1 MEEALNTSPEGK
13 RPMNPVETQTPCTRL
28 NPSKNWLL
36 PASKNASN
44 DKRQR
49 DIVADSMVTAEVVSI
64 PNLSQ
69 SIATTHPQNQDS
81 SSISISNPLICEDTE
96 LSILQFESPAVKPKP
111 PLEQR
116 RSLLLIF
123 SVVTIALSSGLVYG
137 WPTLARSLVKNEQC
151 TLTESQLGLIYT
163 MGSWTT
169 QGGRFF
175 AGLARDWISGTRTT
189 ACVCLLA
196 TLGGTLGIAFCSENN
211 IVGLAISM
219 FCIGIG
225 SGAYFCVQPVAG
237 IFPLKRQGTILNS
250 FSGVFQIS
258 GSIFLLLITIS
269 SDRRKSF
276 GSFAVVLVLL
286 LLVATRMLPKEHF
299 VKWEREENV
308 VDNHI
313 EHLRDNDI
321 VGDASIG
328 STNSTTECKI
338 PMKSA
343 NVFDQIRSWE
353 YFLLLLWFSIQV
365 IPL

>member
-1 MEEALNTSPEGK
+1 MY
-13 RPMNPVETQTPCTRL
+13 R
-28 NPSKNWLL
+28 
-36 PASKNASN
+36 
-44 DKRQR
+44 
-49 DIVADSMVTAEVVSI
+49 
-64 PNLSQ
+64 
-69 SIATTHPQNQDS
+69 
-81 SSISISNPLICEDTE
+81 
-96 LSILQFESPAVKPKP
+96 
-111 PLEQR
+111 
-116 RSLLLIF
+116 
-123 SVVTIALSSGLVYG
+123 

-151 TLTESQLGLIYT
+151 ILTESQLGLIYT

-189 ACVCLLA
+189 AFVCLLA
-196 TLGGTLGIAFCSENN
+196 TLGGTLGITFCSKNN

-250 FSGVFQIS
+250 FSEVFQIS
-258 GSIFLLLITIS
+258 GSIFLLLIAIS

-286 LLVATRMLPKEHF
+286 LLVATRMLSKEHF

-343 NVFDQIRSWE
+343 NVFNQIRSWE

-365 IPL
+365 IPLQYYVATIGFQLERKGDGDGTYTSLFSILYASLAIISPLIGRFVDSAGLGIAQGVATILCSLSLFSLVIRSLVFVP